1 MPNATS
7 IKGTREGLTI
17 TLGTGELPELISD
30 LTQHLATQGA
40 FFRGG
45 HVALEIGG
53 RAMALEDFA
62 GLTEL
67 LRQHD
72 MILRTVVTNN
82 AQAQGAAQA
91 LGLRVVGQP
100 DEARQEVP
108 PEPTRPLTPTA
119 RALEGSRGMLIRHVV
134 RSGQVV
140 RHTGHVVIVG
150 DVNIG
155 GTVSAGGDIVVWGR
169 LFGTAHA
176 GAMGD
181 ESAVVCALQMSPMQL
196 RIGKLI
202 ARPEENTRNA
212 GNGPEVAYVRDAQI
226 LVEPWDKAPRGV

>member
-1 MPNATS
+1 MANATS

-17 TLGTGELPELISD
+17 TLGVGEVQELISD

-53 RAMALEDFA
+53 RALASEDLQRL
-62 GLTEL
+62 GEL
-67 LRQHD
+67 LRKHD

-82 AQAQGAAQA
+82 GQSQQAAQG
-91 LGLRVVGQP
+91 LGLRVVSSNDEGKKAEEPEQP
-100 DEARQEVP
+100 R
-108 PEPTRPLTPTA
+108 TTTPAA
-119 RALEGSRGMLIRHVV
+119 RALEGSRGILIRHVV

-155 GTVSAGGDIVVWGR
+155 GTVSAGGDIIVWGR
-169 LFGTAHA
+169 LYGIAHA

-196 RIGKLI
+196 RIGKLV
-202 ARPEENTRNA
+202 ARPEENVRNA
-212 GNGPEVAYVRDAQI
+212 GSGPEIAYVRDAQI